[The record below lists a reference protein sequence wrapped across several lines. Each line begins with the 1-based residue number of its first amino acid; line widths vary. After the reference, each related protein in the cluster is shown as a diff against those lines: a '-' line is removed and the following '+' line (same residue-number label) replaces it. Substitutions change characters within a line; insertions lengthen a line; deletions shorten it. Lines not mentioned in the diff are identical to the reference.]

1 LVTAHLGPTRPRSPC
16 DYLAFHDCAVHCIH
30 LPERADASLI
40 ASTPPMLEIFLVSL
54 GTLCKI
60 DASTPSSVSRVA
72 ELSLA
77 ATMPVESTNMERSG
91 RAPAHTLHRFRDGGG
106 PLGRRTLAHHDDV
119 ARGSPE
125 KVAFGGQAPRNV
137 QD

>member
-30 LPERADASLI
+30 LPERADAILI

-77 ATMPVESTNMERSG
+77 ATMPVESTNMRRLGGE
-91 RAPAHTLHRFRDGGG
+91 PAHTQDRFR
-106 PLGRRTLAHHDDV
+106 RRGWDLCRGTLAHHDDV

-125 KVAFGGQAPRNV
+125 KVPFGRQAA
-137 QD
+137 